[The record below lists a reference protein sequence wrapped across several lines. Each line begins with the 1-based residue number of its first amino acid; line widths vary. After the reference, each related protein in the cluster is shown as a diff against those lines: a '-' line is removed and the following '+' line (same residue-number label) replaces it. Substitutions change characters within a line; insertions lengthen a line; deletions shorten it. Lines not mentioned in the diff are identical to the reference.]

1 MHQELKEVQL
11 KFDNSP
17 SRGEGE
23 GNRSQLGSVVM
34 KLPKDLSMIDKPY
47 LVKEDIMK
55 SDIDIMY
62 DNFVANH
69 DEMLA

>member
-1 MHQELKEVQL
+1 MQL
-11 KFDNSP
+11 KLDDSK
-17 SRGEGE
+17 SREG
-23 GNRSQLGSVVM
+23 SDPAQPGSAVM

-47 LVKEDIMK
+47 HVKEDIMK
-55 SDIDIMY
+55 SDIDIMF

>member
-1 MHQELKEVQL
+1 
-11 KFDNSP
+11 
-17 SRGEGE
+17 
-23 GNRSQLGSVVM
+23 M

-69 DEMLA
+69 DEMLAQAVESGGGRLNSNK